1 MNNLKIIALLAK
13 ASYNLVHELLTIK
26 WLFHYFTDKIAIT
39 MQLNEKLRFIRHIKK
54 WSQEEIAHRLNMS
67 PSAYG
72 SVERGETKLSFQRL
86 EEIAKIFDV
95 ELSDLI
101 DLNTESIFNNF
112 GGTNSNCH
120 TWYNNPSSEQLLE
133 LQNALKQAH
142 LEIDY
147 LKQQNA
153 DLREMVN
160 LLKNNSNS

>member
-1 MNNLKIIALLAK
+1 
-13 ASYNLVHELLTIK
+13 
-26 WLFHYFTDKIAIT
+26 
-39 MQLNEKLRFIRHIKK
+39 MQLNEKLRFVRHIKK
-54 WSQEEIAHRLNMS
+54 WSQEEMAHRLNMS

-72 SVERGETKLSFQRL
+72 SVERGETKLSLQRL
-86 EEIAKIFDV
+86 EEIAKVFEV
-95 ELSDLI
+95 KLSDLI
-101 DLNTESIFNNF
+101 GDLNEKSIFNNF

-120 TWYNNPSSEQLLE
+120 VWYNNPSSEQLLE

-160 LLKNNSNS
+160 LLKNKDN

>member
-1 MNNLKIIALLAK
+1 
-13 ASYNLVHELLTIK
+13 
-26 WLFHYFTDKIAIT
+26 
-39 MQLNEKLRFIRHIKK
+39 MQLNEKLRFVRHIKK

-86 EEIAKIFDV
+86 EEIAKVFDV

-101 DLNTESIFNNF
+101 DLNEKSIFNNF
-112 GGTNSNCH
+112 GGTNSISNCH
-120 TWYNNPSSEQLLE
+120 TWYNNPSFEQLLE

-160 LLKNNSNS
+160 LLKYKDNQ